1 MLKRLLALW
10 AFMGLGTL
18 FAVLLMGLLDWHLI
32 LLVGGWAGAT
42 VWLIQDRLQFEHIM
56 GWMRR
61 PLSEPRVTKWGAWQE
76 LIDRFRKTTREHQ
89 RELAASDERLSQ
101 FLEAI
106 QASPNGVVLLDPD
119 GRIEWSNLTASE
131 HLSLDPARDRLQ
143 LIGNLLRDPVFTQLW
158 HEQVHQDS
166 IVIQAPNS
174 SLNSRRR
181 LAIQLFAYGR
191 GRRLML
197 TSDVTQIELAEGMRQ
212 QFVANVSHEIRT
224 PLTVILG
231 FIDTLNTLDLEAKD
245 QRRYLNLMHEQANR
259 MHQLVNDLLT
269 LSKLEGSPAPSSKA
283 TFHLGELLDEAIRSA
298 QALSETHARGQH
310 PHVFHKH
317 VDPNLETAGFIGSR
331 SEIQSA
337 VSNLLNNAVRYSPL
351 GLAIDVIC
359 VVNAQGR
366 MELSVQD
373 QGAGIPEEH
382 LPRLTERFYRVD
394 LSRSRETGG
403 TGLGLAIVK
412 HVAMRHGGDLSIA
425 STLGKGSRFTMSFP
439 MSRITERAP
448 QDQAQSQA

>member
-10 AFMGLGTL
+10 AFMGFGTL
-18 FAVLLMGLLDWHLI
+18 FAFLLMGVLDWHFI
-32 LLVGGWAGAT
+32 LVVGGWAGAT
-42 VWLIQDRLQFEHIM
+42 FWLIQDRLQFERIM

-61 PLSEPRVTKWGAWQE
+61 PITEPRVPSWGGWQE
-76 LIDRFRKTTREHQ
+76 LIDRSRKTAREHQ

-131 HLSLDPARDRLQ
+131 HLSLDPTRDRLQ

-158 HEQVHQDS
+158 HGQGQHDS

-174 SLNSRRR
+174 SLSSRRR
-181 LAIQLFAYGR
+181 LSIQLFAYGR

-231 FIDTLNTLDLEAKD
+231 FIDTLNALDLEAKD

-269 LSKLEGSPAPSSKA
+269 LSKLEGSPAPSAKA
-283 TFHLGELLDEAIRSA
+283 AFPLEDLLDEAIRSA
-298 QALSETHARGQH
+298 QALSETHARGQ
-310 PHVFHKH
+310 PAHVLRKQ
-317 VDPNLETAGFIGSR
+317 VDPALESAHFIGSR

-337 VSNLLNNAVRYSPL
+337 VSNLLNNAVRYSPV
-351 GLAIDVIC
+351 GRAIDVFC
-359 VVNAQGR
+359 RVNSQGR
-366 MELSVQD
+366 LELSVQD
-373 QGAGIPEEH
+373 QGAGIAEEH

-412 HVAMRHGGDLSIA
+412 HVAMRHGGELGIT
-425 STLGKGSRFTMSFP
+425 STLGKGSRFTLSFP
-439 MSRITERAP
+439 LSRIMEHAP